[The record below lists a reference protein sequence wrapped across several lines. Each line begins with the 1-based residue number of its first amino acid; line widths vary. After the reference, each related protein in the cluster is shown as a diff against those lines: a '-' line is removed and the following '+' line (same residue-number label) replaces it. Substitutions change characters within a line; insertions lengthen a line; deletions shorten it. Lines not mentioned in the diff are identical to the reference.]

1 MAFKCSVCREPG
13 HNKNSCPAKE
23 KNNAIALD
31 LQLKNRRYVL
41 EAVNSV
47 TALIQIP
54 MVTAGVWF
62 MLSRSNATL
71 GVLNKAI
78 LAAELAPIIGDIKFP
93 EGVVLGAAIESTEDL
108 VNILHGAGLVE
119 PWNQLKTEAE
129 EKVIIPFGD
138 ILVPFLTPEAIKK
151 KSCEELG
158 QRVWELKL
166 ISKGQIETPEGVIA
180 DPRSD
185 DSVIEIARRASA
197 AVAFGFNLKAMKD
210 KGCDR
215 PTHPYYSPPAQWDAL

>member
-1 MAFKCSVCREPG
+1 MKRKCSICRELG
-13 HNKNSCPAKE
+13 HNKNNCPVNE

-31 LQLKNRRYVL
+31 LQLKNRRYAL

-47 TALIQIP
+47 TALIQNP

-78 LAAELAPIIGDIKFP
+78 LAAELSPIIGDITFP
-93 EGVVLGAAIESTEDL
+93 EGVLLGAAIESTEDL
-108 VNILHGAGLVE
+108 VNILHGEGLMQAWDLAYSEV
-119 PWNQLKTEAE
+119 
-129 EKVIIPFGD
+129 EKVAIPLGD

-158 QRVWELKL
+158 QRLWELKL
-166 ISKGQIETPEGVIA
+166 MAKGQLETPEGVID
-180 DPRSD
+180 DPNSNIINRGT
-185 DSVIEIARRASA
+185 ATT
-197 AVAFGFNLKAMKD
+197 AFGFYLKAMKD

-215 PTHPYYSPPAQWDAL
+215 PTHPYYSPPEQWDAL

>member
-1 MAFKCSVCREPG
+1 VAFKCAVCREPG
-13 HNKNSCPAKE
+13 HNKNNCPVKE
-23 KNNAIALD
+23 KKDAIALD

-119 PWNQLKTEAE
+119 PWNKLKE
-129 EKVIIPFGD
+129 EVEQKVVVPFGD
-138 ILVPFLTPEAIKK
+138 ILVPFLTPESIKK
-151 KSCEELG
+151 MTCEELG
-158 QRVWELKL
+158 QRVWELHLMATGK
-166 ISKGQIETPEGVIA
+166 KEGPEGVVN
-180 DPRSD
+180 DPNSNA
-185 DSVIEIARRASA
+185 INRATA
-197 AVAFGFNLKAMKD
+197 TVGFGFHLKAMKD